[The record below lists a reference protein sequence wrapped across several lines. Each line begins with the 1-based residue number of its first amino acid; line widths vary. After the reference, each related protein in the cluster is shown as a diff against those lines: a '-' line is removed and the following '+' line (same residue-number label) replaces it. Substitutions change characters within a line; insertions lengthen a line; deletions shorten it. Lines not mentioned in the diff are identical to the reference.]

1 MYNQLYNLLI
11 VEDEDNIRK
20 GIENNNDWEGLGLK
34 VVGSVSNGLEAFEFL
49 THNIVHV
56 TLADIRMPKMDGLEL
71 MRQCKMIKHNTYFVF
86 LSAYDTF
93 QYAQTA
99 INHGAKGYL
108 LKPLKNT
115 ELEIIFKNI
124 VDELNIQY
132 RANEQH
138 TDGTLNTLNEDYAI
152 TEIPNF
158 VKKAMLY
165 VNENY
170 AEKYNLDS
178 MSEIF
183 YVSPEYFGT
192 AFKKSTGMS
201 FVDYYT
207 SVKMNKA
214 KELLTYLSYSIRDT
228 AKKVGYDDYSY
239 FCKLFKK
246 YTGLTPLEYRRKVL
260 LKQV

>member
-1 MYNQLYNLLI
+1 MNKQLYNILI
-11 VEDEDNIRK
+11 VEDEDNIRM

-49 THNIVHV
+49 SNNIVHV

-71 MRQCKMIKHNTYFVF
+71 MRQCKMIKLNTYFVF
-86 LSAYDTF
+86 LSAYNTF
-93 QYAQTA
+93 QYVQTA

-108 LKPLKNT
+108 LKPLKNA

-124 VDELNIQY
+124 VDELNMQY
-132 RANEQH
+132 GIDEQQANSI
-138 TDGTLNTLNEDYAI
+138 LNENDTI
-152 TEIPNF
+152 SEIPDF

-170 AEKYNLDS
+170 AEKHTLDS
-178 MSEIF
+178 MTRLFHI
-183 YVSPEYFGT
+183 SPEHFGT
-192 AFKKSTGMS
+192 TFKKSTGMN

-207 SVKMNKA
+207 SVKIGKA
-214 KELLTYLSYSIRDT
+214 KEILTYLSCSIKET
-228 AKKVGYDDYSY
+228 AKKVGYEDYSY

-246 YTGLTPLEYRRKVL
+246 HTGFTPLEYRRKIL
-260 LKQV
+260 LKQQ